1 MRRREKMESRSLRF
15 VAEACAGEQLGGSP
29 ELLVARIC
37 SDSRLAQAGDLFFAI
52 AGERFDGHDF
62 LAEVAKKGV
71 AAVVA
76 KRSRIPS
83 GLPCPVIAVDD
94 PRRALGRLAAR
105 YREDFSLPVTVVGG
119 SNGKTTTKDLIAS
132 VLRQRMRTLSS
143 EASFN
148 NDIGVPVTLLNLE
161 KTYEAA
167 VLEAGTNHPGE
178 LAPLVRMAGPR
189 FGVITNIGREHLE
202 FFGDVAGVAEEEGW
216 LAELLPTDGTLFVNG
231 DGEWPE
237 RLAQRTRAKVVR
249 VGLSEANDWRASRVK
264 VSDYGVEFTVDAP
277 RAEYLGEYRTG
288 LIGRHQAVNSLFAL
302 AVGAELKLSRA
313 ELEKGLAEC
322 RPAKMRMQLWDWNG
336 VRVLDDAYNANADST
351 LAALETLRDMPC
363 AGRRAVVLGDMAEL
377 GAHTQAAHEEA
388 GRRAAQLG
396 LERLFA
402 VGKMAA
408 VTAKAARTAGL
419 PAADEFADAEAA
431 AAAVKDFLR
440 PGDVI
445 LLKASRAAKL
455 ERLAEALKAPGAVK

>member
-1 MRRREKMESRSLRF
+1 MELRSLKF
-15 VAEACAGEQLGGSP
+15 VAEACAGEQLAGSP
-29 ELLVARIC
+29 ELLVARFC

-62 LAEVAKKGV
+62 LMDAAKKGV

-76 KRSRIPS
+76 GRLRIPT
-83 GLPCPVIAVDD
+83 GLSCPAIAVDD

-105 YREDFSLPVTVVGG
+105 YRDDFSLPIIVVGG

-132 VLRQRMRTLSS
+132 VLRQRLRTLSS

-148 NDIGVPVTLLNLE
+148 NDIGVPLTLLNLE
-161 KTYEAA
+161 KSHEAA

-178 LAPLVRMAGPR
+178 LAPLVRMARPR

-202 FFGDVAGVAEEEGW
+202 FFGDVAGVAAEEGW
-216 LAELLPTDGTLFVNG
+216 LAELLPADGTLFVNG
-231 DGEWPE
+231 DSEWSE

-249 VGLSEANDWRASRVK
+249 VGLGDANDWRASRVR
-264 VSDYGVEFTVDAP
+264 VDDGGAEFTVDAP
-277 RAEYLGEYRTG
+277 RAEYSGEYRTG
-288 LIGRHQAVNSLFAL
+288 LIGRHQAVNALFAL
-302 AVGAELKLSRA
+302 ATGAELKLSRA
-313 ELEKGLAEC
+313 ELAKGLAEC
-322 RPAKMRMQLWDWNG
+322 RPAKRRMQLWDWNG

-363 AGRRAVVLGDMAEL
+363 SGRRAAVLGDMAEL
-377 GAHTQAAHEEA
+377 GAHTQAAHEET

-396 LERLFA
+396 LDRLFA
-402 VGKMAA
+402 VGKMAG
-408 VTAKAARTAGL
+408 VTANAARAAGM
-419 PAADEFADAEAA
+419 PAAEEFADAEAA

-455 ERLAEALKAPGAVK
+455 ERLAEALKAPATAKKN